1 MQAVGLKYLVMDMHL
16 DDGNREVML
25 KNIYVSD
32 EDFAKKTGISKCGNT
47 IALNERR
54 HVFSTGF

>member
-1 MQAVGLKYLVMDMHL
+1 MDMHL